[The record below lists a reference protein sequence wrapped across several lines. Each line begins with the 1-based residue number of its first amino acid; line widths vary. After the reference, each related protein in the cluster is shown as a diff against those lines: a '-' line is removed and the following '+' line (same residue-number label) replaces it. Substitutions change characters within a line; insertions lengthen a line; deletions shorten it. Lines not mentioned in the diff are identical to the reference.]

1 MSQRVVIKNK
11 NMSSK
16 NDDITAPKSPSEDLG
31 IELRSEEFQEILGSV
46 PPWILRWGIT
56 VLAIVVVILL
66 IGSAIIKYPDIVPT
80 KITLTGSVPPAAIA
94 ARASGKLK
102 ELYVNDN
109 QSVKAGDYLAV
120 IDNSTQTEDLQKLKV
135 YLENQDFGKDLQ
147 LPEKELRL
155 GNLQSLYSTFY
166 TTLSD
171 YQKYR
176 RIHYYPQ
183 KIEMI
188 EERIKQT
195 EEQYEILL
203 RQQKIANEQF
213 ALTQKQYQ
221 KDSLMLIKGGIS
233 GKELD
238 ASKSAY
244 LQGLSSQESMTASL
258 KNMEMQIA
266 TLKESLFD
274 MSYQDNEKLTEFQS
288 QLRSQ
293 ISQLKTEI
301 QSWEMNYVL
310 VAPIDGKITFT
321 NYWIINQ
328 NVNGGAEIFTIVPT
342 EEHKIIGKATLPT
355 ARSGKVKA
363 GQKVNIRV
371 ENFPENEYGILRG
384 TILNISLVPTQSGE
398 VAYYSVEVAL
408 PDKLITTYQKE
419 LPYLPNM
426 QGQAD
431 IITDDISLMERFFLP
446 LKKILTQ

>member
-1 MSQRVVIKNK
+1 MSNK
-11 NMSSK
+11 T
-16 NDDITAPKSPSEDLG
+16 DDITAPKSPSGDLG
-31 IELRSEEFQEILGSV
+31 VELRSEEFQEILGSV

-56 VLAIVVVILL
+56 VLAIVIVILL
-66 IGSAIIKYPDIVPT
+66 IGSAVIQYPDIVPA
-80 KITLTGSVPPAAIA
+80 KIVLTGSVPPAAIA

-109 QSVKAGDYLAV
+109 QEVKAGDYLAV
-120 IDNSTQTEDLQKLKV
+120 IDNPANTQDIQELKTS
-135 YLENQDFGKDLQ
+135 LENPDTQATAT
-147 LPEKELRL
+147 LPLAFRRGGRGVRL
-155 GNLQSLYSTFY
+155 GTLQSLYSTVY
-166 TTLSD
+166 TTLTD
-171 YQKYR
+171 YQKYQKT
-176 RIHYYPQ
+176 HYYPQ

-188 EERIKQT
+188 ETRIKQY

-221 KDSLMLIKGGIS
+221 KDSMMLIKGGIS

-238 ASKSAY
+238 NSKSTY

-258 KNMEMQIA
+258 KNMQMQIA
-266 TLKESLFD
+266 SLQESLFD
-274 MSYQDNEKLTEFQS
+274 MNYQNNEKLTEFQS
-288 QLRSQ
+288 QLRTQ
-293 ISQLKTEI
+293 TSQLKTEI

-310 VAPIDGKITFT
+310 IAPIDGKITFT

-328 NVNGGAEIFTIVPT
+328 NVSGGTDVFTIVPT
-342 EEHKIIGKATLPT
+342 EEHKIIGKAALPT
-355 ARSGKVKA
+355 ARSGKVKI

-384 TILNISLVPTQSGE
+384 TIQNISLVPTQSGE

-431 IITDDISLMERFFLP
+431 IVTDDISLLERFFLP

>member
-1 MSQRVVIKNK
+1 MPN
-11 NMSSK
+11 
-16 NDDITAPKSPSEDLG
+16 NDDTHTAKSPSEDLG
-31 IELRSEEFQEILGSV
+31 VELRSEEFQEILGSV

-56 VLAIVVVILL
+56 ILAIVVVILL
-66 IGSAIIKYPDIVPT
+66 IGSAIIKYPDIVPA

-102 ELYVNDN
+102 ELYVQDN
-109 QSVKAGDYLAV
+109 QNVKAGGYLAV
-120 IDNSTQTEDLQKLKV
+120 IDNPANTKDIQELKA
-135 YLENQDFGKDLQ
+135 YLETPDIAATATLPLTFRGGGRGERSLGALQ
-147 LPEKELRL
+147 P
-155 GNLQSLYSTFY
+155 LYSTFY

-171 YQKYR
+171 YQKYKKT
-176 RIHYYPQ
+176 HYYPQ
-183 KIEMI
+183 KIAMI
-188 EERIKQT
+188 EERIKQN

-221 KDSLMLIKGGIS
+221 KDSLMLLKGGIS

-238 ASKSAY
+238 NSKSTY

-258 KNMEMQIA
+258 KTMEMQIA
-266 TLKESLFD
+266 SLRESLFD
-274 MSYQDNEKLTEFQS
+274 MNYQNSEKLTDLQS

-310 VAPIDGKITFT
+310 TAPIDGKITFT

-328 NVNGGAEIFTIVPT
+328 NVNGGAEVFTIVPT

-355 ARSGKVKA
+355 ARSGKVKT
-363 GQKVNIRV
+363 GQKVNIRI

-384 TILNISLVPTQSGE
+384 MVQNISLVPTQSGE
-398 VAYYSVEVAL
+398 IAYYSVEIAL

-431 IITDDISLMERFFLP
+431 IVTDDISLLERFFLP

>member
-1 MSQRVVIKNK
+1 MSNK
-11 NMSSK
+11 I
-16 NDDITAPKSPSEDLG
+16 DDITAPKSPSGDLG
-31 IELRSEEFQEILGSV
+31 VELRSEEFQEILGSV

-56 VLAIVVVILL
+56 ILAVVIVILL
-66 IGSAIIKYPDIVPT
+66 IGSAVIQYPDIVPA
-80 KITLTGSVPPAAIA
+80 KIVLTGSVPPAAIA

-109 QSVKAGDYLAV
+109 QEVKAGDYLAV
-120 IDNSTQTEDLQKLKV
+120 IDNPASTQDIQELKTC
-135 YLENQDFGKDLQ
+135 LENPDTQATAT
-147 LPEKELRL
+147 LPLAFRRGGRGVRL
-155 GNLQSLYSTFY
+155 GTLQSLYSTFY

-176 RIHYYPQ
+176 KIHYYPQ
-183 KIEMI
+183 KIAMI

-203 RQQKIANEQF
+203 RQQKIASEQF

-238 ASKSAY
+238 NSKSTY
-244 LQGLSSQESMTASL
+244 LQGLSSQESMMASL
-258 KNMEMQIA
+258 KNMQMQIA
-266 TLKESLFD
+266 SLQESLFD
-274 MSYQDNEKLTEFQS
+274 MNYQNNEKLTEFQS
-288 QLRSQ
+288 QLRTQ
-293 ISQLKTEI
+293 TSQLKTEI

-310 VAPIDGKITFT
+310 IAPIDGKITFT

-328 NVNGGAEIFTIVPT
+328 NVSGGTDVFTIVPT
-342 EEHKIIGKATLPT
+342 EEHKIIGKASLPT
-355 ARSGKVKA
+355 ARSGKVKV

-398 VAYYSVEVAL
+398 IAYYSVEVAL

-431 IITDDISLMERFFLP
+431 IVTDDISLLERFFLP

>member
-1 MSQRVVIKNK
+1 
-11 NMSSK
+11 MSSK
-16 NDDITAPKSPSEDLG
+16 NDDITAPKSPSGDLG

-66 IGSAIIKYPDIVPT
+66 TGSAIIKYPDIVPA

-171 YQKYR
+171 YQKYQK
-176 RIHYYPQ
+176 IHYYPQ
-183 KIEMI
+183 KIKMI

-274 MSYQDNEKLTEFQS
+274 MNYQDNEKLTEFQS

-342 EEHKIIGKATLPT
+342 EEHKIIGKAALPT
-355 ARSGKVKA
+355 ARSGKVKV
-363 GQKVNIRV
+363 GQSVKYTKR
-371 ENFPENEYGILRG
+371 LTRG
-384 TILNISLVPTQSGE
+384 QPAISKTVFAASVGE
-398 VAYYSVEVAL
+398 WN
-408 PDKLITTYQKE
+408 T
-419 LPYLPNM
+419 
-426 QGQAD
+426 
-431 IITDDISLMERFFLP
+431 
-446 LKKILTQ
+446 